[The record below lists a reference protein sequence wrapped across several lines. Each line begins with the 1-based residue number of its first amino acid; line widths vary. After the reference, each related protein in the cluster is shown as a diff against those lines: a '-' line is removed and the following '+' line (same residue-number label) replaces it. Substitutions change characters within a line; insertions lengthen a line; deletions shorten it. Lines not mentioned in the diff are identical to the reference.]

1 MKHKPFDSWIL
12 DNPPINKAEQQEL
25 KEHLNNCPQCNK
37 LQIAWSESRNLIKS
51 ARVYSPKPGFSQ
63 NWQTML
69 LKRREIE
76 KTRQVRRTLF
86 LLILMMA
93 MASLFYMLK
102 NNLLITWIVSVM
114 SMIASLFINITK
126 ASAGIGELLSDAP
139 ALLYGLGFISLG
151 IMAAIVATFAFIVWN
166 LLKKGSQKHAYDS
179 QD

>member
-12 DNPPINKAEQQEL
+12 NDPPINKAEQQEL
-25 KEHLNNCPQCNK
+25 KEHLKICPQCNRLK
-37 LQIAWSESRNLIKS
+37 TAWNESQILIKS

-76 KTRQVRRTLF
+76 RTRQVRRTLF
-86 LLILMMA
+86 LLILLMGL
-93 MASLFYMLK
+93 ASLFYMLK
-102 NNLLITWIVSVM
+102 NNLLITWIVSAI

-126 ASAGIGELLSDAP
+126 ASAGMGEVLSETP
-139 ALLYGLGFISLG
+139 ALLYGLGFFSLG
-151 IMAAIVATFAFIVWN
+151 IIAAIVATFAFILWN
-166 LLKKGSQKHAYDS
+166 LLKKGNQKHAYDA